1 MKEIIL
7 QEVTTFLKERGV
19 YNYATGNSE
28 VSFETSLKNDLG
40 LDSLEIAELI
50 CEMENIYGIDISS
63 SNNIPT
69 TIGELCEAV
78 EAEIQKNPDY
88 KPFSDEVI
96 NQTMATIEK
105 QVKQLTHSSQDT
117 LVIVVSKSE
126 KELKVKHLF

>member
-28 VSFETSLKNDLG
+28 VSFETSLKNDLS

-63 SNNIPT
+63 DNNIPT
-69 TIGELCEAV
+69 TVGELCEAYDVTITADMLEPENFNSAQAMLNLV
-78 EAEIQKNPDY
+78 ERIQ
-88 KPFSDEVI
+88 DE
-96 NQTMATIEK
+96 
-105 QVKQLTHSSQDT
+105 
-117 LVIVVSKSE
+117 
-126 KELKVKHLF
+126 F